1 MIDLKF
7 VQEKANRKLD
17 DPGLNPV
24 VRAMGKQLVK
34 LAHAQGVPVC
44 ITQAYRSTAEQNA
57 LYAKGRNGNPG
68 PIVTNAPGGYS
79 NHNYGLAIDFALY
92 TPSGNEVK
100 WSESADYDR
109 DGEADWAEIVKI
121 AKKLG
126 FEWGGDWRGF
136 RDAPHL
142 EYTFGLSIAQ
152 LRAGAK
158 PPTSTGGTAKPATPA
173 PVTGKT
179 STHKI
184 VDGDTLIGIAK
195 KYDVSV
201 DELQK
206 WNKLNGTVI
215 IKGKELIVKKPVA
228 KPAAKPATKPAGD
241 GKAIVPYPGAALYE
255 GAKGMNTKNI
265 KQIQNAVKVPV
276 TGKFDAATTK
286 AVRAY
291 QQRKGLAVDGV
302 VGLASWNT
310 LF

>member
-1 MIDLKF
+1 MTVSLQF
-7 VQEKANRKLD
+7 VKEKANRKLD

-24 VRAMGKQLVK
+24 VREMGKQLVK

-44 ITQAYRSTAEQNA
+44 ITQAYRSKAEQDA
-57 LYAKGRNGNPG
+57 LYAQGRTKAGA
-68 PIVTNAPGGYS
+68 IVTNAPGGYS

-92 TPSGNEVK
+92 TPSGKEVT

-109 DGEADWAEIVKI
+109 DGEADWKEIVKI

-142 EYTFGLSIAQ
+142 EYTFGLSIAK
-152 LRAGAK
+152 LRAGHK
-158 PPTSTGGTAKPATPA
+158 PPNSKNGTMKPVTSV
-173 PVTGKT
+173 PVTGKM

-195 KYDVSV
+195 KYGASV

-206 WNKLNGTVI
+206 WNGLNGTVI
-215 IKGKELIVKKPVA
+215 IKGKDLIVKKLKV
-228 KPAAKPATKPAGD
+228 KPAAKPASKE
-241 GKAIVPYPGAALYE
+241 AIIDYPGSALYE
-255 GAKGMNTKNI
+255 GAKGMNVKNI
-265 KQIQNAVKVPV
+265 KQIQNAVKVSV
-276 TGKFDAATTK
+276 TGKFDAVTTK

-291 QQRKGLAVDGV
+291 QKRKGLEVDGV
-302 VGLASWNT
+302 VGLKTWNV

>member
-1 MIDLKF
+1 MTVSLQF

-17 DPGLNPV
+17 EPGLNPV
-24 VRAMGKQLVK
+24 VREMGKQLVK

-44 ITQAYRSTAEQNA
+44 ITQAYRSKAEQDA
-57 LYAKGRNGNPG
+57 LYAQGRTKAGA
-68 PIVTNAPGGYS
+68 IVTNAPGGYS

-92 TPSGNEVK
+92 TPSGKEVT

-109 DGEADWAEIVKI
+109 DGEADWKEIVKI

-152 LRAGAK
+152 LRAGHK
-158 PPTSTGGTAKPATPA
+158 PPNTKNGTAKPVTSV
-173 PVTGKT
+173 PVTGKA

-195 KYDVSV
+195 KYGASV

-206 WNKLNGTVI
+206 WNGLKGTVI
-215 IKGKELIVKKPVA
+215 IKGKELIVKKPAA
-228 KPAAKPATKPAGD
+228 KPAAKPKPAQGD
-241 GKAIVPYPGAALYE
+241 GKAIVPYPGNPLYKGAE
-255 GAKGMNTKNI
+255 GMVKKDI
-265 KQIQNAVKVPV
+265 ERIQRAVGASV
-276 TGKFDAATTK
+276 TGKYDMATEK
-286 AVRAY
+286 GVEAY
-291 QQRKGLAVDGV
+291 QKRKKLKADGV
-302 VGLASWNT
+302 VGRDTWNQ